1 MIAKHMIR
9 TLMIETPSVPG
20 NLGRVATAI
29 GLLGG
34 DIGEVET
41 VKVGPNYTMRNI
53 TVQVENEE
61 QLQEVIAAV
70 QALGEGIR
78 LHTVS
83 DEVLSAHEGGKIQ
96 MKSKMPIRSLAELGR
111 VYTPGVADV
120 CRLIEKEPEKASIYT
135 TISNS
140 VAIVTDGTAI
150 LGLGNIGSVA
160 GMPVMEGKAALFD
173 QLAGISGI
181 PILLDT
187 SDPEEIIKTVKHI
200 SPGFSGILLED
211 IGSPHC
217 FEIEDRLKE
226 ELNIPVMHDD
236 QHGTAVVT
244 LAAAISA
251 CRSAGVDLKEAKV
264 GQIGLGAAGVAIC
277 RMFMAYGVNAVYGT
291 DKSESAMNRLEQY
304 GGQAVSS
311 IEELMETCDIV
322 IATTGVPGLIKPAF
336 VRSGQVILALSNP
349 KPEIEPEAALQ
360 AGAAYAA
367 DGRSVNNVLGFPGI
381 FRGALNAK
389 STEINHDMLVAAA
402 EAIAACT
409 KQGDVVPQPLD
420 SKVHHA
426 VAAAVEHA
434 ALTADSR
441 RFCLY
446 AVKSL
451 IQKKLSLLISL
462 KMKRSIRSFMRSAG
476 ESGQISQSMTSTTTK
491 SSL

>member
-70 QALGEGIR
+70 QALGEGIK

-322 IATTGVPGLIKPAF
+322 IATTGVPGLIKPTF

-389 STEINHDMLVAAA
+389 SMEINHDMLVAAA

-434 ALTADSR
+434 ALTA
-441 RFCLY
+441 
-446 AVKSL
+446 VK
-451 IQKKLSLLISL
+451 
-462 KMKRSIRSFMRSAG
+462 
-476 ESGQISQSMTSTTTK
+476 
-491 SSL
+491 